1 MIALGCRHEDDVR
14 QAVLSG
20 RWPASLEAHADSCDV
35 CREVRLVASALN
47 ASYTPGQPPREVEP
61 RALFACARHVR
72 RLNVESKISFI
83 LTAVQGSVIVAIAA
97 VLLSFVKWSVVAELW
112 SMRSDTSTWIYATAG
127 LALAAAF
134 GISRWVAQ
142 EN

>member
-1 MIALGCRHEDDVR
+1 MIAPNCRHEDDVR
-14 QAVLSG
+14 RAVVSG
-20 RWPASLEAHADSCDV
+20 RWPADLESHTDGCDV

-47 ASYTPGQPPREVEP
+47 ASFTPAQPPRDVEP
-61 RALFACARHVR
+61 RAIFICARHVR
-72 RLNVESKISFI
+72 RINVESKISFI

-97 VLLSFVKWSVVAELW
+97 VLLSFVKWNVVAELW

-127 LALAAAF
+127 LVLAAAF